1 MPNIPLVG
9 RKPLTQSSMA
19 TSVTH
24 RFAEGPRAYWE
35 SGTLRIRR
43 RDLDGLEKAIM
54 RFSRAILV
62 NPPHPPGYISNK
74 DSMGGFGHLF
84 PRGAPP
90 FPPLDLPYLA
100 AFLLREGVEVEV
112 IEAGALDLSCAE
124 LLEAIDS
131 KDIGDGT
138 LAVIRTSLP
147 TIDWDL
153 EVCAQ
158 IRRRCPGL
166 RVALYGGAVPSLL
179 FRIQRDPTVDFA
191 VLGEPDD
198 TVAELM
204 RGQVLSQIAGLLFRE
219 GDSWRRTPERKA
231 DRDLDRLPFPRW
243 ELLPYER
250 YVIPKSSTMG
260 RMRFLPILTSQWRYR
275 SPVNV
280 VDEIEHLVRD
290 FRVDYV
296 LFRDPMF
303 SLNQKRV
310 VAICEEILRR
320 GLHVKWAC
328 ETRVDCLDEPT
339 IAIMARAGCTGI
351 NFGVESSDPEIQK
364 GVHRKPILVREF
376 IEKVAFCRRHH
387 IRTFAFFIVGLP
399 GDTVDTILDTVR
411 FAVEIGASWTQFTVA
426 TPFIG
431 TKLHQWAVGHGLIA
445 NDHYRIISSHEGSI
459 GNEYLSPAQVHRL
472 HRFAQFAQRNLINR
486 RGILKNEGRTDPA
499 YRAVKSVADLAGR
512 LAAGAWLWT
521 GDRYFRR
528 DSWRRSASPPAPK
541 SALGTGRAA

>member
-1 MPNIPLVG
+1 
-9 RKPLTQSSMA
+9 
-19 TSVTH
+19 
-24 RFAEGPRAYWE
+24 
-35 SGTLRIRR
+35 
-43 RDLDGLEKAIM
+43 M
-54 RFSRAILV
+54 RFNRAILV
-62 NPPHPPGYISNK
+62 NPPNPPGYTSNK
-74 DSMGGFGHLF
+74 DSMGGFGQLY

-100 AFLLREGVEVEV
+100 AYLLREGLEVEV
-112 IEAGALDLSCAE
+112 IEAGAIDLSCKE

-131 KDIGDGT
+131 KDPGDGT
-138 LAVIRTSLP
+138 LAMIRTSLP

-153 EVCAQ
+153 EVCTQ
-158 IRRRCPGL
+158 IRRRSPRL
-166 RVALYGGAVPSLL
+166 RIAIWGGAVPSLL
-179 FRIQRDPTVDFA
+179 FRIQLDPTIDFA
-191 VLGEPDD
+191 VLGEPDE

-204 RGQVLSQIAGLLFRE
+204 HGEDMAQIAGLLFRE
-219 GDSWRRTPERKA
+219 GGDWRRNPERKA
-231 DRDLDRLPFPRW
+231 ERDLDRLPFPRW

-250 YVIPKSSTMG
+250 YVIPKSSMMG
-260 RMRFLPILTSQWRYR
+260 RMRFLPILTSRGCPYGCIYCPYPVGQGLKWRYR
-275 SPVNV
+275 SPGNV

-290 FRVDYV
+290 LRVQYV

-320 GLHVKWAC
+320 NLRVTWAC
-328 ETRVDCLDEPT
+328 ETRVDCLEEST

-351 NFGVESSDPEIQK
+351 NFGVESTDPEIQK
-364 GVHRKPILVREF
+364 GVHRKPILAPEF
-376 IEKVAFCRRHH
+376 IEKVALCRRHH

-431 TKLHQWAVGHGLIA
+431 TKLHEWARRHDFIA
-445 NDHYRIISSHEGSI
+445 DEHYRIISSHEGSI
-459 GNEYLSPAQVHRL
+459 GNEHLSPAQVHRL

-486 RGILKNEGRTDPA
+486 RGILKNESRIDPA
-499 YRAVKSVADLAGR
+499 YRIGKSVADAAGR
-512 LAAGAWLWT
+512 VAAGAWLWA

-528 DSWRRSASPPAPK
+528 ASWRRWVPSPASK
-541 SALGTGRAA
+541 SAVGTGRAA

>member
-1 MPNIPLVG
+1 
-9 RKPLTQSSMA
+9 
-19 TSVTH
+19 
-24 RFAEGPRAYWE
+24 
-35 SGTLRIRR
+35 
-43 RDLDGLEKAIM
+43 M

-62 NPPHPPGYISNK
+62 NPPHPPSYVSNK
-74 DSMGGFGHLF
+74 DSMGGFGQLF
-84 PRGAPP
+84 PPGAPP

-100 AFLLREGVEVEV
+100 AYLLREGFEVEV
-112 IEAGALDLSCAE
+112 VEAGALELSCAQTC
-124 LLEAIDS
+124 EAIDVKS
-131 KDIGDGT
+131 AADGT

-153 EVCAQ
+153 NVCAQ
-158 IRRRCPGL
+158 IRRHYPQL
-166 RVALYGGAVPSLL
+166 RIALYGGAVPSLL
-179 FRIQRDPTVDFA
+179 FRIERDPVIDYA

-198 TVAELM
+198 VVAELM
-204 RGQVLSQIAGLLFRE
+204 RGQELPEIAGLLFRE
-219 GDSWRRTPERKA
+219 ANGWRRTTERKT

-260 RMRFLPILTSQWRYR
+260 RMRFLPILTSRGCPFGCSYCPYPTGQGLKWRYR
-275 SPVNV
+275 SPGNV
-280 VDEIEHLVRD
+280 VEEMEHLVRD
-290 FRVDYV
+290 FRVEYV

-320 GLHVKWAC
+320 GLRVKWAC
-328 ETRVDCLDEPT
+328 ETRVDCLEEPT

-364 GVHRKPILVREF
+364 GVHRKPILVQEF
-376 IEKVAFCRRHH
+376 IEKVALCRRHH

-431 TKLHQWAVGHGLIA
+431 TKLHQWAVGHGFIA
-445 NDHYRIISSHEGSI
+445 DDHYRIISSHEGSI
-459 GNEYLSPAQVHRL
+459 GNENLSPAQIHRL

-486 RGILKNEGRTDPA
+486 RGILKNEGRSDPA
-499 YRAVKSVADLAGR
+499 YRTTKAVAD
-512 LAAGAWLWT
+512 AACRVAAAAWLWT

-528 DSWRRSASPPAPK
+528 DSWLGWRPRPATK
-541 SALGTGRAA
+541 SALGTGRAG

>member
-1 MPNIPLVG
+1 
-9 RKPLTQSSMA
+9 
-19 TSVTH
+19 
-24 RFAEGPRAYWE
+24 
-35 SGTLRIRR
+35 
-43 RDLDGLEKAIM
+43 M
-54 RFSRAILV
+54 RFTRAILV
-62 NPPHPPGYISNK
+62 NPPHPPGYVSNK

-84 PRGAPP
+84 PSGAPP

-100 AFLLREGVEVEV
+100 AYLLREGFEVEV

-124 LLEAIDS
+124 TCAAIHTKAS
-131 KDIGDGT
+131 GNGS

-153 EVCAQ
+153 EVCAE
-158 IRRRCPGL
+158 IRRRSPEL
-166 RVALYGGAVPSLL
+166 RIALYGGAVSSLL
-179 FRIQRDPTVDFA
+179 FRIRQDPTIDFA
-191 VLGEPDD
+191 VLGEPDE

-204 RGQVLSQIAGLLFRE
+204 RGDALPHVAGLLFRD
-219 GDSWRRTPERKA
+219 GDSWRQTPERKA
-231 DRDLDRLPFPRW
+231 ERDLDRLPFPRW

-250 YVIPKSSTMG
+250 YVIPKSSMMG
-260 RMRFLPILTSQWRYR
+260 RMRFLPILTSRGCPFGCNYCPYPVGQGLKWRYR
-275 SPVNV
+275 SPGNV

-290 FRVDYV
+290 LGIEYI

-320 GLHVKWAC
+320 GLRVKWAC
-328 ETRVDCLDEPT
+328 ETRVDCLEEPT

-351 NFGVESSDPEIQK
+351 NFGVESSDPAIQK
-364 GVHRKPILVREF
+364 GVHRKPILAQEF
-376 IEKVAFCRRHH
+376 IDKVALCRRDH

-411 FAVEIGASWTQFTVA
+411 FAVDIGASWTQFTVA

-445 NDHYRIISSHEGSI
+445 DDHYRIISSHEGSI
-459 GNEYLSPAQVHRL
+459 GNESLSAARVHRL
-472 HRFAQFAQRNLINR
+472 HRFAQLLQRNLINR

-499 YRAVKSVADLAGR
+499 YCALKTVTDAAGR
-512 LAAGAWLWT
+512 IAMRLCLWAG
-521 GDRYFRR
+521 DIYFRR
-528 DSWRRSASPPAPK
+528 DSWRRSAAPGVQNA
-541 SALGTGRAA
+541 ALGGGRTR

>member
-1 MPNIPLVG
+1 
-9 RKPLTQSSMA
+9 
-19 TSVTH
+19 
-24 RFAEGPRAYWE
+24 
-35 SGTLRIRR
+35 
-43 RDLDGLEKAIM
+43 M
-54 RFSRAILV
+54 RFSRAILI
-62 NPPHPPGYISNK
+62 NPPHPPGYVSNK
-74 DSMGGFGHLF
+74 DSMGGFGQLF

-100 AFLLREGVEVEV
+100 AFLLREGFEVDV
-112 IEAGALDLSCAE
+112 IEAGALDLSCAQTCKAIE
-124 LLEAIDS
+124 LKAAGEDALAI
-131 KDIGDGT
+131 
-138 LAVIRTSLP
+138 IRTSLP

-153 EVCAQ
+153 DVCAE
-158 IRRRCPGL
+158 IRRRSPRL
-166 RVALYGGAVPSLL
+166 PIALYGGAVPPLL
-179 FRIQRDPTVDFA
+179 LRIRQDPTIDYA
-191 VLGEPDD
+191 ILGEPDD
-198 TVAELM
+198 TVTELM
-204 RGQVLSQIAGLLFRE
+204 RGDELPEIAGLLFRE
-219 GDSWRRTPERKA
+219 GDVWRRTQERKA

-243 ELLPYER
+243 DLLPHER

-260 RMRFLPILTSQWRYR
+260 RMRFLPILTSRGCPFGCSYCPYPTGQGLKWRHR
-275 SPVNV
+275 SPGNV
-280 VDEIEHLVRD
+280 VDEIEHLVGD
-290 FRVDYV
+290 LQIEYV

-303 SLNQKRV
+303 SLNQRRV

-320 GLHVKWAC
+320 DLRVKWAC
-328 ETRVDCLDEPT
+328 ETRVDCLEEPT

-376 IEKVAFCRRHH
+376 IDKVSLCRRHH

-431 TKLHQWAVGHGLIA
+431 TKLHQWAVGHGFIA
-445 NDHYRIISSHEGSI
+445 DDHYRIVSSHEGSI
-459 GNEYLSPAQVHRL
+459 GNENLSPAQVHRL

-486 RGILKNEGRTDPA
+486 RGILKNEGRSDAA
-499 YRAVKSVADLAGR
+499 YRTAKAVADAAGR
-512 LAAGAWLWT
+512 VAAGAWLWT

-528 DSWRRSASPPAPK
+528 DSWRGSTAPPATK

>member
-1 MPNIPLVG
+1 
-9 RKPLTQSSMA
+9 
-19 TSVTH
+19 
-24 RFAEGPRAYWE
+24 
-35 SGTLRIRR
+35 
-43 RDLDGLEKAIM
+43 M
-54 RFSRAILV
+54 RFSRAILI
-62 NPPHPPGYISNK
+62 NPPHPPGYVSNK
-74 DSMGGFGHLF
+74 DSMGGFGQLF

-100 AFLLREGVEVEV
+100 AFLMREAVEVDV

-131 KDIGDGT
+131 KDTGSGS

-153 EVCAQ
+153 DVCAQ
-158 IRRRCPGL
+158 IRSRCGGL
-166 RVALYGGAVPSLL
+166 RIALYGGAVPSLL
-179 FRIQRDPTVDFA
+179 FRIRRDPTIDFA

-198 TVAELM
+198 AVAELM
-204 RGQVLSQIAGLLFRE
+204 RGQTLSEIAGLLFRE
-219 GDSWRRTPERKA
+219 GDGWRQTPERKPE
-231 DRDLDRLPFPRW
+231 RDLDRLPFPRW
-243 ELLPYER
+243 DLLPYER

-260 RMRFLPILTSQWRYR
+260 RMRFLPILTSRGCPFGCSYCPYPVGQGLKWRYR
-275 SPVNV
+275 SPGNV

-290 FRVDYV
+290 LRVEYV

-310 VAICEEILRR
+310 VAICQEILQR
-320 GLHVKWAC
+320 GLDLKWAC
-328 ETRVDCLDEPT
+328 ETRVDCLDEST

-364 GVHRKPILVREF
+364 GVHRKPILIREF
-376 IEKVAFCRRHH
+376 IEKVALCRRHN

-431 TKLHQWAVGHGLIA
+431 TKLHEWAAGRDLIA
-445 NDHYRIISSHEGSI
+445 DDHYRIISSHEGSI
-459 GNEYLSPAQVHRL
+459 GNEHLSPVQVHQL
-472 HRFAQFAQRNLINR
+472 HWFAQFAQRNLINR
-486 RGILKNEGRTDPA
+486 RGILKNEGRTDPI
-499 YRAVKSVADLAGR
+499 YRAVKAVADTTGR

-521 GDRYFRR
+521 GDSYFRR
-528 DSWRRSASPPAPK
+528 DSWRRSGLRAPSK
-541 SALGTGRAA
+541 STLRTGRAA